1 MKQIAALL
9 LATVT
14 LLTFGNAS
22 ASERWGWGELHGPV
36 LLPAAHEESWVPVG
50 VLGRLSA
57 KEATRVNVVPLVVK
71 PAAAKVPGTLSAAL
85 PQLDGAIKAIRAVV
99 AQDPALSTNLK
110 ARGFGPD
117 DVVGLNR
124 GPSGEVT
131 LFVSNQ
137 A

>member
-9 LATVT
+9 LATAT
-14 LLTFGNAS
+14 LLTFGNSS
-22 ASERWGWGELHGPV
+22 ASERWGWSAPQGPE
-36 LLPAAHEESWVPVG
+36 LLPAAREDSWVPVDM
-50 VLGRLSA
+50 LGRLVA
-57 KEATRVNVVPLVVK
+57 DQATRINVVPLPVEP
-71 PAAAKVPGTLSAAL
+71 PAASVPGALSAAL
-85 PQLDGAIKAIRAVV
+85 PQLDEAIEAIRTVV
-99 AQDPALSTNLK
+99 AQDPVLSTNLK

-117 DVVGLNR
+117 DVVGLSH